1 MRNPTFRVPR
11 LALAAAALFGVAV
24 FASACASDE
33 PSEADRLRVVT
44 SLPLLAEF
52 ASRVG
57 GDAVAVTSIVPL
69 GVDEHS
75 YQPPTTVARDIAQ
88 ADVVFVN
95 GYGLEQTLLGLV
107 VNNVREG
114 VPVVPASRGLTPLE
128 ADHDHDH
135 EGEEAHAEEEHA
147 DEVDTTG
154 LDPAVHAEGDPHFWL
169 AATNAVAYVETIRD
183 ALIAADAAHEAGYRE
198 RADALIAELRALD
211 DEVRAALAVV
221 PEDRRKIVV
230 FHNAFSYFAEAYAFE
245 VFESVAPA
253 NPNQQASAQEIAGII
268 RSVREAGVPAL
279 YAEPQFSA
287 QTLEAIAAETGTRVL
302 VLHSIPDEGVPTY
315 AELMRANAAALVAGL
330 GAP

>member
-1 MRNPTFRVPR
+1 MRYSALRVPR
-11 LALAAAALFGVAV
+11 LALAAAVLLGVAA
-24 FASACASDE
+24 FASACASDKAAE
-33 PSEADRLRVVT
+33 GDRLRVVT
-44 SLPLLAEF
+44 SVPLLAEF

-57 GDAVAVTSIVPL
+57 GEAVQVTSVIPL

-95 GYGLEQTLLGLV
+95 GYGLEQTVLSLI

-114 VPVVPASRGLTPLE
+114 VPVVPAARGLTPIE
-128 ADHDHDH
+128 GDHDH
-135 EGEEAHAEEEHA
+135 EEDGHAEDEHA

-169 AATNAVAYVETIRD
+169 AATNAAAYVETIRD
-183 ALIAADAAHEAGYRE
+183 ALIAADAANEAGYRE

-211 DEVRAALAVV
+211 EEVRAALAVV

-230 FHNAFSYFAEAYAFE
+230 FHNAFSYFAEAYGFE

-302 VLHSIPDEGVPTY
+302 VLHSIPGEGVPTY
-315 AELMRANAAALVAGL
+315 AQLMRANVAALVEGL
-330 GAP
+330 GTP

>member
-1 MRNPTFRVPR
+1 MRHPSFRFPR
-11 LALAAAALFGVAV
+11 IAFMAAALLSIATVG
-24 FASACASDE
+24 SACASDE
-33 PSEADRLRVVT
+33 PAEADRLRVVT

-57 GDAVAVTSIVPL
+57 GEAVEVSSIVPL

-95 GYGLEQTLLGLV
+95 GYGLEETVLGLI
-107 VNNVREG
+107 VNNVRDG
-114 VPVVPASRGLTPLE
+114 VPVVPAARGLTPLE
-128 ADHDHDH
+128 ADHDHEH
-135 EGEEAHAEEEHA
+135 GEDAHAEEEHA
-147 DEVDTTG
+147 EEVDTTG

-169 AATNAVAYVETIRD
+169 AAANTVAYVETIRD
-183 ALIAADAAHEAGYRE
+183 ALIAADAANEAGYRE
-198 RADALIAELRALD
+198 RADVLVTELRALD
-211 DEVRAALAVV
+211 EEVRAALAVV

-230 FHNAFSYFAEAYAFE
+230 FHNAFAYFAEAYGFE

-302 VLHSIPDEGVPTY
+302 VLHSIPGEDVPTY